1 MMLKKVQAQK
11 IEYKRPEDIAK
22 MREAGKIVAAAL
34 RLAREMAK
42 PGVRTLDI
50 DQAVEEFYRQQGVE
64 PLFKGHPG
72 RVPFPA
78 CCCITV
84 NEQVV
89 HGIPGPRVL
98 REGDLLKVDTACK
111 KDGWCADAA
120 ISVIVGQGSPAIQR
134 LVQVAEETLELAIRE
149 MGRRRWWS
157 EVAALMEKYVKDHGY
172 SVVEK
177 YVGHGIGRTMHEP
190 PQVPNYTNWELRR
203 SDWRLEPGIV
213 VAVEPMVNMGHKEVV
228 TLPDKWTIVTR
239 DRLPSA
245 HVEHTVA
252 ITDRGIEVL
261 TRD

>member
-1 MMLKKVQAQK
+1 MLKKVQQQK
-11 IEYKRPEDIAK
+11 IEYKRLEDIAK

-34 RLAREMAK
+34 RLAREMAR

-120 ISVIVGQGSPAIQR
+120 ISIIVGEGSPAIRR
-134 LVQVAEETLELAIRE
+134 LVQVAQETLELAIRE
-149 MGRRRWWS
+149 MGRRQWWS
-157 EVAALMEKYVKDHGY
+157 EVAALMEKYVKGTRLL
-172 SVVEK
+172 
-177 YVGHGIGRTMHEP
+177 GRREIRWPRHRAYHARTASGSQLHQLGASP
-190 PQVPNYTNWELRR
+190 LGLAIRARYCGSRR
-203 SDWRLEPGIV
+203 
-213 VAVEPMVNMGHKEVV
+213 
-228 TLPDKWTIVTR
+228 
-239 DRLPSA
+239 
-245 HVEHTVA
+245 
-252 ITDRGIEVL
+252 TDGEYGA
-261 TRD
+261 